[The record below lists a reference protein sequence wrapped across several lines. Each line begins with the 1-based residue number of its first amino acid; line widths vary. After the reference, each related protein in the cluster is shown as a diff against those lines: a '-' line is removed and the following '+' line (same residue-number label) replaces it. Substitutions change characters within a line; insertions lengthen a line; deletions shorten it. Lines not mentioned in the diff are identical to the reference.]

1 MGCID
6 MMQNA
11 TVAGVGLG
19 MVATM
24 MTWGTSDVNCIS
36 GVKEYKAVQ
45 FINERQKHDYKNYV
59 GSFDSG
65 SNECRINSFDI
76 IASNFKISFE
86 NCDYVKTFGDACS
99 DLVTLKKSIVKEF
112 GSDVQVLLEPFKFC
126 GEKALLVNIDYAGDF
141 DVALDKLNVV
151 SETWFGDT
159 DLKVSKNIFIDLVV

>member
-24 MTWGTSDVNCIS
+24 MTWGTSDVSCIS
-36 GVKEYKAVQ
+36 GVKEYKAAQ
-45 FINERQKHDYKNYV
+45 FINERPKYDYKNYV

-65 SNECRINSFDI
+65 SNECRIDGFDI
-76 IASNFKISFE
+76 IALNFKISFE
-86 NCDYVKTFGDACS
+86 NCDYVKSFGYACS

-112 GSDVQVLLEPFKFC
+112 GSDVQILLEPFKFS
-126 GEKALLVNIDYAGDF
+126 GEKSLLVKIDYEGDF
-141 DVALDKLNVV
+141 DVALDKLSAV
-151 SETWFGDT
+151 SEIWFGNT
-159 DLKVSKNIFIDLVV
+159 DLEVSKNIFIDLVV